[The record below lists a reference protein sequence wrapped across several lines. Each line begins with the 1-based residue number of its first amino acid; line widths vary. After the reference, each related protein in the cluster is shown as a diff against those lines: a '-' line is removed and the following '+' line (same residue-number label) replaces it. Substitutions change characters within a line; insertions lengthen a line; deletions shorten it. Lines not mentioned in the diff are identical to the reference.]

1 MSTENQDTP
10 TGRTLA
16 RPFIALDLD
25 GEGSHPAAHSWT
37 RTSPQDAHSGTLLA
51 RRALAGETA
60 GVNALVFA
68 DRARDARTEAHPVN
82 LAATHA
88 AAFIAPLTSRVAL
101 IAEADTVLSEPF
113 HLAMQLMTLDQNS
126 LGRAGWLVH
135 GTASGV
141 EAAAVGRERPDGERV
156 RREVAD
162 SIEVNRRLW
171 DSWEDGAEI
180 RDVATGRFID
190 ADRIHH
196 IDFEGEYYSVKSS
209 AIAPRT
215 PQGQI
220 PVIAPRELVD
230 ADSDVD
236 VVQVRAQSVDGLVLA
251 VNRARAEG
259 FRIVVAE
266 LAVAVDALGVPAAER
281 LARLDGEHPWAV
293 GALASGTAAEV
304 TEAIAR
310 VLTVA
315 DGVRLRPAVYD
326 VDLPEL
332 AEDVLPEL
340 RRRLPLADAPLD
352 GTFRSLLGLARPASR
367 YATPQKENR

>member
-1 MSTENQDTP
+1 MNTDSTEPALT
-10 TGRTLA
+10 RTLA

-25 GEGSHPAAHSWT
+25 GEGSHPAAASWT
-37 RTSPQDAHSGTLLA
+37 GVSPQEAYSGTRLV

-68 DRARDARTEAHPVN
+68 DRAKDARAEDHPVN

-88 AAFIAPLTSRVAL
+88 AAFTAPLTSRVAL

-135 GTASGV
+135 GTASAV
-141 EAAAVGRERPDGERV
+141 EAAAVGRQTPDGVRV

-190 ADRIHH
+190 AGKIHH

-220 PVIAPRELVD
+220 PVLAPRELVETG
-230 ADSDVD
+230 ADVD
-236 VVQVRAQSVDGLVLA
+236 AVQVHAQTVDGLIDA
-251 VNRARAEG
+251 VGRARAEG

-266 LAVAVDALGVPAAER
+266 LPVAVDALGVPAAGR
-281 LARLDGEHPWAV
+281 LARLDAERPWTP
-293 GALASGTAAEV
+293 GALASGTAVEV
-304 TEAIAR
+304 TDVIAR
-310 VLTVA
+310 VLEVA

-340 RRRLPLADAPLD
+340 RRRLPLADNAPD
-352 GTFRSLLGLARPASR
+352 GTFRSLLGLGRPASR
-367 YATPQKENR
+367 YAATQKENR